1 MAWFRNRKATAP
13 ALEAPTGGVA
23 AAEQELLQ
31 GLRARDEAAFSRLIE
46 EYHGPLLRLALTF
59 VSNREAAEDVV
70 QETWIAVLQGVDRF
84 EGRSSLKTW
93 LFRILAN
100 RAKTRGVKDA
110 RVIPFTALAA
120 AETEAD
126 EPAVDP
132 DRFRPAGEQFAG
144 HWISSPQ
151 SWDDI
156 PEARLMSGETMAVI
170 QKAIDSLPPAQRA
183 AIVMRDVNLMSSE
196 EVCNELGVS
205 ETNQRVLLHRARSKV
220 RRALEVYLG
229 EN

>member
-1 MAWFRNRKATAP
+1 MAWLRIRKASAP
-13 ALEAPTGGVA
+13 VAEPA
-23 AAEQELLQ
+23 AAGMSAAEHELLQ
-31 GLRARDEAAFSRLIE
+31 GLRAGDEAAFSRLIE
-46 EYHGPLLRLALTF
+46 EYHAPLLRLALTF
-59 VSNREAAEDVV
+59 VANREAAEDVV
-70 QETWIAVLQGVDRF
+70 QETWIAVLQGVGRF

-93 LFRILAN
+93 IFRILAN

-110 RVIPFTALAA
+110 RIIPFAALAA
-120 AETEAD
+120 SEVEAD

-132 DRFRPAGEQFAG
+132 DRFRPAGDQFAG
-144 HWISSPQ
+144 HWVSHPQ
-151 SWDDI
+151 SWDEI

-170 QKAIDSLPPAQRA
+170 QKAIDSLPTAQRA